1 MWHVSEALEKEVLW
15 GSWGRAT
22 FQMLGMTEAGHGG
35 CGGVE
40 KAGEEAGSTQ
50 EGSGSQTH
58 LSTRGLLGS

>member
-40 KAGEEAGSTQ
+40 KAGEE
-50 EGSGSQTH
+50 EGAHRRVPGAR
-58 LSTRGLLGS
+58 LI